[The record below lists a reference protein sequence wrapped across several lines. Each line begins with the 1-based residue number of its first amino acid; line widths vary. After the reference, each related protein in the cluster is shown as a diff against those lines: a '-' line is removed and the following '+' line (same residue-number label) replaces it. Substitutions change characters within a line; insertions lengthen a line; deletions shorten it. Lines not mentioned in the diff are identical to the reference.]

1 MLTAAQFLAFA
12 LTSTQSVVTPGIQLA
27 GRPTT
32 FDYQTRAQPSKEW
45 VDAVIHKIDRRAS
58 AVTVQSRSAGQAVI
72 TFAVEDHE
80 DLTAHRIGDV
90 IKIRLSRDGDGFAVR
105 HVDR

>member
-1 MLTAAQFLAFA
+1 MLTAAQLFAIA
-12 LTSTQSVVTPGIQLA
+12 LTSTQSVVPPGLHLA

-32 FDYQTRAQPSKEW
+32 FDCQTRAQVSKEW
-45 VDAVIHKIDRRAS
+45 VEAVIHKIDRRGS
-58 AVTVQSRSAGQAVI
+58 AVTVQSRSAGRALI

-80 DLTAHRIGDV
+80 DLTAHRVGDV